1 MDAQIAAAVQAAV
14 SYNPSNPG
22 LQAEA
27 YKFLSEVKDSC
38 TTTWQTCLQIFL
50 DGSSTGDT
58 GAAWTYAHSPEARM
72 FGLQVVDDV
81 LSAR

>member
-38 TTTWQTCLQIFL
+38 TTTWQTCLQMFL
-50 DGSSTGDT
+50 NGSIGDI
-58 GAAWTYAHSPEARM
+58 GAWTYAHSPEARM